1 MGGNLLQ
8 VGPRASEEFRF
19 DLVTEHFET
28 FFFIVLGNVKGLA
41 SLKENAAA
49 TPLGLES
56 FKLTSN

>member
-1 MGGNLLQ
+1 MGGNLLK

-28 FFFIVLGNVKGLA
+28 FFIVLGNVKGLA